1 MNKINSRGRDR
12 LIMLQPAAVRPKKL
26 ELERALVCRALD
38 FRTRAASSKQK
49 NKPSQ
54 LSLFT
59 NEP

>member
-12 LIMLQPAAVRPKKL
+12 LIMLQSAAVRPKKL
-26 ELERALVCRALD
+26 ELERALLCRVYYIRA
-38 FRTRAASSKQK
+38 RAASKKQK